1 LAVARGPQC
10 VARGPQCH
18 ASAAE
23 RSERKPSRCGEA
35 PGGLWVDRH
44 EPLAGL
50 IVRKRGCG
58 VKRALKGSS
67 GVFRKGHTLI
77 LCKRADRQWSAQDR
91 PKSSTS
97 MASASKSFRAWVCS
111 SSIPLTTRRPLPQG
125 GPSDLSAGQ
134 GVDLAFGL
142 APHGGGGGQV
152 NELRHVRAGARA
164 ASGRMLRPT

>member
-1 LAVARGPQC
+1 M
-10 VARGPQCH
+10 
-18 ASAAE
+18 
-23 RSERKPSRCGEA
+23 
-35 PGGLWVDRH
+35 DRH

-50 IVRKRGCG
+50 IVPKLGYG
-58 VKRALKGSS
+58 VKRALTSS
-67 GVFRKGHTLI
+67 PGVFRKGHTLV
-77 LCKRADRQWSAQDR
+77 LYKGADRQWSAQDR